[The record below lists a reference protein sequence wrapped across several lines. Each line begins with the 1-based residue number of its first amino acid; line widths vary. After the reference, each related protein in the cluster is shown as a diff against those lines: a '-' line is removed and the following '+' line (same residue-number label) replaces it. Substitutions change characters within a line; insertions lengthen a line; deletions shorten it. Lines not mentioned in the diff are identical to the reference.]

1 MLEKDITPF
10 FPPEE
15 ASLVF
20 SLFDRD
26 GNGDASREEIEMA
39 CL

>member
-1 MLEKDITPF
+1 MLEKDIAPYF
-10 FPPEE
+10 RPEE
-15 ASLVF
+15 ASSVF

-26 GNGDASREEIEMA
+26 GNGDASREEVELA